1 MCFMHYLRVAIIFF
15 RAGLCKSYFIPTL
28 LVKLGFCFSIF
39 WFYVFLSLW
48 FLALSFSVLCFEFN
62 VISKAWILAPDIGQF
77 PAKNRVMFDEK
88 YFATDVVVWR
98 KVKKKY
104 ITDILKLRSLILST
118 NSSSTQTLDV
128 LIFFKIVLPDAQS
141 EIHLVRRNTDSTG
154 PSAWFLKKKKTGLLK
169 RFSNICIIREYSQS
183 CVL

>member
-1 MCFMHYLRVAIIFF
+1 
-15 RAGLCKSYFIPTL
+15 
-28 LVKLGFCFSIF
+28 
-39 WFYVFLSLW
+39 
-48 FLALSFSVLCFEFN
+48 
-62 VISKAWILAPDIGQF
+62 
-77 PAKNRVMFDEK
+77 MFDEK

-154 PSAWFLKKKKTGLLK
+154 PSAWFFKKKKNRPAQK
-169 RFSNICIIREYSQS
+169 I
-183 CVL
+183 